1 MPADNFITDET
12 KPAYTDNPKSQ
23 EDVCP
28 KPITYHRVANMLGRR
43 PIATHIRAY
52 RISRISLLQGLH
64 GKRYIEKHKAETQN
78 PY

>member
-28 KPITYHRVANMLGRR
+28 QPITYHRGQTRYAVPSR
-43 PIATHIRAY
+43 HIRAY
-52 RISRISLLQGLH
+52 GLGRSLFQGLH

>member
-1 MPADNFITDET
+1 MPAGNFITDET

-28 KPITYHRVANMLGRR
+28 QPITYLRGANTLCR
-43 PIATHIRAY
+43 PITTHIRAY
-52 RISRISLLQGLH
+52 GLGRSLFQGLH